1 MDIIIKRQLADYIKR
16 SFESFLR
23 IVLLSLI
30 IAFSPVV
37 LLILDH
43 SISSNLSSIIF
54 TSTLPIGIMIASLG
68 LFYFVLRCVYTFI
81 KALTGYSIPN
91 LKLSN
96 TNNPNKP
103 VKICFGIIATGVLI
117 ALSPLALFIVDHDA
131 AITLGGFFMMATLPL
146 GGGIAIAGVICLL
159 ICGMTKISRNNLRL
173 APPPLK
179 TSHST
184 QNKGDDLFKQDMTA
198 PASFEDSPLEQDHK

>member
-16 SFESFLR
+16 SFENFLR
-23 IVLLSLI
+23 VVLLSLI

-54 TSTLPIGIMIASLG
+54 TSTLPIGIMVASLG
-68 LFYFVLRCVYTFI
+68 LFYFVLRCVFTII

-91 LKLSN
+91 LKLSH
-96 TNNPNKP
+96 TNNQNKS
-103 VKICFGIIATGVLI
+103 VKFCFGIIAIGVLI
-117 ALSPLALFIVDHDA
+117 ALSPLALFLVDHNA
-131 AITLGGFFMMATLPL
+131 AITLGGFFMMATLPVGSL
-146 GGGIAIAGVICLL
+146 IAVAGVICLL
-159 ICGMTKISRNNLRL
+159 ICCMTKISRTNLRQ

-179 TSHST
+179 TSHVT
-184 QNKGDDLFKQDMTA
+184 QKKVDDLFKQDMTTR
-198 PASFEDSPLEQDHK
+198 ASFEDNPLEQDHK